1 MDDPL
6 AAEKYI
12 SLATFRKTGKS
23 VETPIWFAHAG
34 GSYFAFSANNAGK
47 VKRLRNSPRS
57 RIAACD
63 ARGRVHGH
71 WIDTETTILTDT
83 AAVQKAHAA
92 LRKKYGF
99 QMWIG
104 DVLARLTGR
113 IHNRA
118 FLEIQLTPEGTG
130 APEDVTIKT
139 A

>member
-6 AAEKYI
+6 AGEKYI
-12 SLATFRKTGKS
+12 SLATFRKTGTA

-34 GSYFAFSANNAGK
+34 DSYFAFSANKAGK

-92 LRKKYGF
+92 LRRKYGI

-118 FLEIQLTPEGTG
+118 FLEIQLTPEASD
-130 APEDVTIKT
+130 APEDMTT
-139 A
+139 NTE